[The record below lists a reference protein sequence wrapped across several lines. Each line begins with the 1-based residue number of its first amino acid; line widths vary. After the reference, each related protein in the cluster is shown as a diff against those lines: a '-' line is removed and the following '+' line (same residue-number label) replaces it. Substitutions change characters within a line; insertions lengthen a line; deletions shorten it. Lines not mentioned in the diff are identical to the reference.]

1 MTAKFNLSATTA
13 QKEASLYGAGSGT
26 EYVLNLQEQLDISN
40 LVEEQIAPSSIRE
53 SVWDAGD
60 GPTPGL
66 RQGDLSLV
74 VDLGALSSNAGGAIT
89 DDNSGAL
96 IAAAIGTSSGGTGTT
111 CAAGWNTTT
120 GDVASAAGLAEAGL
134 VLFETTT
141 GHWAAAISDINAS
154 TLTVDPPLKTA
165 PGENAKLY
173 AGVTY
178 TPSETRTSWIVTHH
192 RDAKK
197 MGIQCTGVTFV
208 PEFSNLGAQEG
219 KARLTLKG
227 ALGDHVQIASSI
239 GSVGTPDTFTEPGVI
254 QDQGRFVLTDGSD
267 TVECI
272 ASTFNFTNP
281 LTQVRRQDACQ
292 PNTNGEAVIMPSM
305 DRMIEVE
312 LWQASGADDPL
323 DQLRIWLAA
332 GDMLTCLYQVG
343 NGPAETLA
351 WYFPAVYI
359 NADITPVDKNGLMA
373 LKVSLKV
380 SLDGASSV
388 FTVPW
393 YFARF

>member
-13 QKEASLYGAGSGT
+13 QKEASLYGAGGGT
-26 EYVLNLQEQLDISN
+26 EYVLNLQEQLDISS

-74 VDLGALSSNAGGAIT
+74 VDLGALSSNAGGIIA
-89 DDNSGAL
+89 DDYSGAL
-96 IAAAIGTSSGGTGTT
+96 IAAAIGTSSGGTGTE
-111 CAAGWNTTT
+111 CAAAWDTVT
-120 GDVASAAGLAEAGL
+120 GDVDSAAGLAEAEMVL
-134 VLFETTT
+134 VETST
-141 GHWAAAISDINAS
+141 GHWAAAIEDITGT
-154 TLTVDPPLKTA
+154 TLTLDPPLKTA
-165 PGENAKLY
+165 PAEDAVVY

-178 TPSETRTSWIVTHH
+178 TPSETRTSWVVKHH
-192 RDAKK
+192 RDANK
-197 MGIQCTGVTFV
+197 MGVQCTGVTFV

-227 ALGDHVQIASSI
+227 MLGDHAKIASTL
-239 GSVGTPDTFTEPGVI
+239 GSVGSPDTFTEPGVV
-254 QDQGRFVLTDGSD
+254 QDQGRFVLTDGTD

-272 ASTFNFTNP
+272 ATTFNFTNP
-281 LTQVRRQDACQ
+281 LTQVRRADACQ
-292 PNTNGEAVIMPSM
+292 PNTNGEADIMPSM

-332 GDMLTCLYQVG
+332 GDMLRCLYQVG
-343 NGPAETLA
+343 NGPAETIA

-359 NADITPVDKNGLMA
+359 NADIVPVDKNGLMA
-373 LKVSLKV
+373 LKVTLKV